1 MLKQSFTYWSFAKPG
16 TDPETLL
23 RRAAEIGYDGVELL
37 DEPLF
42 PSARAMGLEI
52 VTHRAHAHIEV
63 GLNRRENHQSIVRE
77 VEAALKLAERWGIP
91 NLICFSG
98 NRGGQNDDEG
108 AEVTAEGLRR
118 LAPLA
123 ESAGVTLLLEL
134 LNSKI
139 DHPDYACDHT
149 TWGVNVIE
157 MVGSERVKLLYD
169 IHHMQIM
176 EGDLI
181 RTIGAHHG
189 AFGHLHTAG
198 NPGRREL
205 DGAQE
210 INYPAVFRAVAETGW
225 DGFVG
230 HEFIP
235 TGEAEDSLRRAYHL
249 VLQAERRA
257 QGFLDA
263 GSHDGSFSDPGSEL

>member
-1 MLKQSFTYWSFAKPG
+1 MLKQSFTYWSFAQPG
-16 TDPETLL
+16 IDPETLL

-37 DEPLF
+37 DEALF
-42 PSARAMGLEI
+42 PLAKAMGLEI

-63 GLNRRENHQSIVRE
+63 GLNRRENHDTIISE
-77 VEAALKLAERWGIP
+77 TEAALKLAERWKIP

-98 NRGGQNDDEG
+98 NRNGQRDDEG

-134 LNSKI
+134 LNSRV
-139 DHPDYACDHT
+139 DHPDYQADRT
-149 TWGVNVIE
+149 TWGVGVTE
-157 MVGSERVKLLYD
+157 MVGSAHVKLLYD
-169 IHHMQIM
+169 IYHMQIM

-181 RTIGAHHG
+181 RTFKTHHG

-198 NPGRREL
+198 NPGRHGL

-210 INYPAVFRAVAETGW
+210 INYPAIFRVVAESGW
-225 DGFVG
+225 GGFVG

-235 TGEAEDSLRRAYHL
+235 TGDPEDGLRRAYHL
-249 VLQAERRA
+249 VLEAERWA
-257 QGFLDA
+257 QGFRDRSFLDA
-263 GSHDGSFSDPGSEL
+263 NIL

>member
-1 MLKQSFTYWSFAKPG
+1 MLKQLFTYWSFAKPG

-37 DEPLF
+37 DEALF
-42 PSARAMGLEI
+42 PLARDMGLEV

-63 GLNRRENHQSIVRE
+63 GLNRREHHEGIIQE
-77 VEAALKLAERWGIP
+77 VEKALKLAHRWGVP

-98 NRGGQNDDEG
+98 NREGRSDDEG
-108 AEVTAEGLRR
+108 AEITAEGLRR

-134 LNSKI
+134 LNSRV
-139 DHPDYACDHT
+139 DHPDYQADHT
-149 TWGVNVIE
+149 AWGLGVLE
-157 MVGSERVKLLYD
+157 QVGSERVKLLYD
-169 IHHMQIM
+169 IYHMQIM

-181 RTIGAHHG
+181 RTFKAHHG

-198 NPGRREL
+198 NPGRHDL
-205 DGAQE
+205 GGAHE

-225 DGFVG
+225 SGFIG

-235 TGEAEDSLRRAYHL
+235 TGNSEDGLRGAYNL
-249 VLQAERRA
+249 VMRA
-257 QGFLDA
+257 QRRVQGFHNEGPDTELD
-263 GSHDGSFSDPGSEL
+263 P

>member
-1 MLKQSFTYWSFAKPG
+1 MLKQSFTWWSFAGPG

-37 DEPLF
+37 DEALF
-42 PSARAMGLEI
+42 PLAKAMGLEI

-63 GLNRRENHQSIVRE
+63 GLNRLENHDAIVRE
-77 VEAALKLAERWGIP
+77 TEDALKLAERWKIP

-98 NRGGQNDDEG
+98 NRNGQRNDEG
-108 AEVTAEGLRR
+108 AKVTAEGLRR

-134 LNSKI
+134 LNSKV
-139 DHPDYACDHT
+139 DHPDYQADRT
-149 TWGVNVIE
+149 AWGVSVTE
-157 MVGSERVKLLYD
+157 MVGSANVKLLYD
-169 IHHMQIM
+169 IYHMQIM

-181 RTIGAHHG
+181 RTFRTHHG

-198 NPGRREL
+198 NPGRHEL
-205 DGAQE
+205 NGTQE
-210 INYPAVFRAVAETGW
+210 INYPAVFRAVAESGW
-225 DGFVG
+225 SGFIG

-235 TGEAEDSLRRAYHL
+235 TGDPEDGLRGAYSL
-249 VLQAERRA
+249 VLQAERQA
-257 QGFLDA
+257 QGFRDR
-263 GSHDGSFSDPGSEL
+263 SFPEASVL

>member
-1 MLKQSFTYWSFAKPG
+1 MLKQSFAYWSFATPK

-42 PSARAMGLEI
+42 QLAKAMGLEI

-63 GLNRRENHQSIVRE
+63 GLNRHENHQSIIRE
-77 VEAALKLAERWGIP
+77 TEAALELAERWKIP

-98 NRGGQNDDEG
+98 NRDGQSDDDG
-108 AEVTAEGLRR
+108 AEITAEGLSR

-123 ESAGVTLLLEL
+123 EDAGVTLLLEL
-134 LNSKI
+134 LNSRV
-139 DHPDYACDHT
+139 DHPDYKADHT
-149 TWGVNVIE
+149 AWGLSVLE
-157 MVGSERVKLLYD
+157 QVGSGRVKLLYD
-169 IHHMQIM
+169 IYHMQIM

-181 RTIGAHHG
+181 RTIRAHQG

-198 NPGRREL
+198 NPGRHEL
-205 DGAQE
+205 NGTQE
-210 INYPAVFRAVAETGW
+210 INYPAVFQTLAEVGY
-225 DGFVG
+225 GGYIG

-235 TGEAEDSLRRAYHL
+235 TGEAEDGLRAAYHL
-249 VLQAERRA
+249 VLGAERRV
-257 QGFLDA
+257 QGF
-263 GSHDGSFSDPGSEL
+263 HDGGFPDTGFEL

>member
-1 MLKQSFTYWSFAKPG
+1 MLKQSFAYWSFAKPG

-37 DEPLF
+37 DETHFSL
-42 PSARAMGLEI
+42 ARDMGLEI

-63 GLNRRENHQSIVRE
+63 GLNHRENHGSIVRE
-77 VEAALKLAERWGIP
+77 TEAALKLAERWGIQS
-91 NLICFSG
+91 LICFSG
-98 NRGGQNDDEG
+98 NRGGQPDEES
-108 AEVTAEGLRR
+108 AEITAEGLRR

-134 LNSKI
+134 LNSRV
-139 DHPDYACDHT
+139 DHPDYVCDHT
-149 TWGVNVIE
+149 SWGVGVTE
-157 MVGSERVKLLYD
+157 RVGSANVKVLYD
-169 IHHMQIM
+169 IYPMQIM

-181 RTIGAHHG
+181 RTIETHHG

-210 INYPAVFRAVAETGW
+210 INYPAVFRALVETGYS
-225 DGFVG
+225 GYIG

-235 TGEAEDSLRRAYHL
+235 TGDPEDGLRGAYSL
-249 VLQAERRA
+249 VLGAKRRA
-257 QGFLDA
+257 QGFPN
-263 GSHDGSFSDPGSEL
+263 GSFSETGFAV